1 MGSSFL
7 LGSGVAALGILIYIG
22 NRILAVD
29 KKRKE
34 MAASLSPSSGPPSV
48 SRTLTHQV
56 FLSFHGVDV
65 RKNLLTHILGEFQR
79 KGITPFIDN
88 KMERGVSIGS
98 ELLRAIKHARI
109 TIVIFSRN
117 YASSS
122 WCLNELVEV
131 MKCKDELGQKV
142 MTIFHQVKPADV
154 RHHRGDFGKAFKKTC
169 VGKSEEVKRL
179 WRKALSDAANIHGDG
194 VESDKWK
201 SEADMIAT
209 IAIDVLG
216 ELQTTPSRDFDDY
229 VGLQAHMTSIYSLLC
244 LHTDEVR
251 MIGIWGP
258 SGIGKTTISRVL
270 LNELSLHQFKLTAR
284 IGDIKRRHLNR
295 HDVYDAKIELQ
306 KELFCK
312 LLKHEII
319 DISHLGVTKERFKDK
334 KVLVILDDVNEL
346 WQLEATVN
354 CPGWFGSGSRII
366 ITTEDKRVLE
376 KHGIKDEDI
385 YKVTKLASNLP
396 LALQVMGSHFKQMSK
411 EVWKME
417 LENLK
422 KSRLHKDIMD
432 ILKFSYDALN
442 VEEKDLFNDIA
453 CFFNGEM
460 INRVEEII
468 GDGFSRRLR
477 VLEEKSLVYTYGGM
491 VEMHTLLAKLV
502 REEVQGCTV
511 VVDAQR
517 ICNALAYNKDTLPI
531 RGINLNLSEI
541 RHELEI
547 DETAFERMLSLE
559 YLKIYNEVSVKT
571 KLHLR
576 QGLKFL
582 PYKLKLLHW
591 DRFPMRAMPSKFHPE
606 FLVKL
611 DMKQSKLEKLWEG
624 NPPLGSLKE
633 INLAG
638 SMNLK
643 EIPNLSNASSLKR
656 LELDFC
662 ESLVEIPSS
671 IGNATNL
678 NIMYLT
684 ACLSLVKLPFSVGK
698 LHKLETL
705 RMIGCSNL
713 EAFPTN
719 INLNSLS
726 DLTVTASKLKRFPE
740 ISTNI
745 RKIVLSAT
753 EIEEVPSSIMYW
765 SSLQKLDM
773 HRCFSLKVFP
783 LVPDSIEELDLS
795 FTGIEEVPL
804 STMHLSRLRTLDM
817 SSCNSLK
824 VFPPVPDSIEE
835 LDLSFTDIEEVP
847 PSIQNLSRLTKLDM
861 VGSNL
866 KVLPT
871 NINMESLSKL
881 DLSQCTGLQTFPDFS
896 TSIEYLNLRDTA
908 IEEVPSYIWS
918 RFRLLELNMNDCK
931 SLKVF
936 PPFSNSVQGL
946 ELRCKEQFPRLLQ
959 LHLSGCKNLLSL
971 PQLPDSI
978 SILNAANCES
988 LERIH
993 GSFKNPQISLNF
1005 ANCFNLSQEARELIE
1020 ISDCKFKLLPGEEL
1034 PARFDHQAKGYFLT
1048 VKLDQRPLP
1057 LFLRFKACLLLL
1069 HGCFYDET
1077 FSYDSD
1083 VDFFTGAKAFSCR
1096 VLYIQNDNVI
1106 GSELRK
1112 YDLPAL
1118 LGSKEHLYFCESSIP
1133 LNFPETDHVNH
1144 IELEFQFK
1152 VSGKYWKIQRCG
1164 VYDDKSADSR

>member
-1 MGSSFL
+1 
-7 LGSGVAALGILIYIG
+7 
-22 NRILAVD
+22 
-29 KKRKE
+29 
-34 MAASLSPSSGPPSV
+34 
-48 SRTLTHQV
+48 
-56 FLSFHGVDV
+56 
-65 RKNLLTHILGEFQR
+65 
-79 KGITPFIDN
+79 
-88 KMERGVSIGS
+88 
-98 ELLRAIKHARI
+98 
-109 TIVIFSRN
+109 
-117 YASSS
+117 
-122 WCLNELVEV
+122 
-131 MKCKDELGQKV
+131 
-142 MTIFHQVKPADV
+142 
-154 RHHRGDFGKAFKKTC
+154 
-169 VGKSEEVKRL
+169 
-179 WRKALSDAANIHGDG
+179 
-194 VESDKWK
+194 
-201 SEADMIAT
+201 
-209 IAIDVLG
+209 
-216 ELQTTPSRDFDDY
+216 
-229 VGLQAHMTSIYSLLC
+229 
-244 LHTDEVR
+244 

-312 LLKHEII
+312 LLKHESI

-346 WQLEATVN
+346 WQLQATVN

-411 EVWKME
+411 EVWKMG

-477 VLEEKSLVYTYGGM
+477 VLEEKSLIYTYGGM
-491 VEMHTLLAKLV
+491 VEIHTLLAKLV
-502 REEVQGCTV
+502 REEVHGCTV

-517 ICNALAYNKDTLPI
+517 ICNALAYNKETLPI

-547 DETAFERMLSLE
+547 DETTFERMLSLE
-559 YLKIYNEVSVKT
+559 YLKIYDEVSVKT

-576 QGLKFL
+576 KGLKFL
-582 PYKLKLLHW
+582 PYKLKLLYW

-606 FLVKL
+606 VLVKL
-611 DMKQSKLEKLWEG
+611 DMKQSKIEKLWEG
-624 NPPLGSLKE
+624 NPPLGNLKE

-678 NIMYLT
+678 SIMYLT
-684 ACLSLVKLPFSVGK
+684 ACLSLVKLPFSIGK

-713 EAFPTN
+713 TAFPTN

-726 DLTVTASKLKRFPE
+726 DLTVTDSQLKRFPE

-745 RKIVLSAT
+745 RKIVLCAT

-795 FTGIEEVPL
+795 FTGIE
-804 STMHLSRLRTLDM
+804 
-817 SSCNSLK
+817 NLK

-866 KVLPT
+866 KDCKRFRMNNHLLPE
-871 NINMESLSKL
+871 ESEEFL
-881 DLSQCTGLQTFPDFS
+881 G
-896 TSIEYLNLRDTA
+896 NLRDTA

-918 RFRLLELNMNDCK
+918 RFRLLELNLNDCK

-988 LERIH
+988 LERIQ

-1034 PARFDHQAKGYFLT
+1034 PARFDHQSKGYFLT

-1069 HGCFYDET
+1069 HGCFYDEK

-1106 GSELRK
+1106 GSELCK
-1112 YDLPAL
+1112 
-1118 LGSKEHLYFCESSIP
+1118 SCES
-1133 LNFPETDHVNH
+1133 
-1144 IELEFQFK
+1144 
-1152 VSGKYWKIQRCG
+1152 YR
-1164 VYDDKSADSR
+1164 A